1 MKKKNLSL
9 IKQEFNAKNKT
20 HRRKLYEKVF
30 LKHNTE
36 SLLFTLQKEA
46 INLTSKTAVAA
57 LDPSSDNLLT
67 LAEAIGDLNIAIEV
81 NETAIPKLHEV
92 SIGSK
97 YRKLSTLNEN
107 TSKKEAEEVSTAG
120 KNGSEVKEEADLA
133 KACTKAEKAIKEFS
147 QSIPE
152 KRSFLGFFKHCWNY

>member
-1 MKKKNLSL
+1 MKNKNLTL
-9 IKQEFNAKNKT
+9 VKDDFIPKNKT

-36 SLLFTLQKEA
+36 SLLFTLHKEA
-46 INLTSKTAVAA
+46 INLTSKTAIVA
-57 LDPSSDNLLT
+57 LDLSSENLAV
-67 LAEAIGDLNIAIEV
+67 LAEAIGDLNIAVEV

-97 YRKLSTLNEN
+97 YRKLTTLKDN
-107 TSKKEAEEVSTAG
+107 TDKAEAKEAETAG

-133 KACTKAEKAIKEFS
+133 KAFTKAEKAIKEFGD
-147 QSIPE
+147 SIPP